1 MGLKG
6 LSGIKNVDGGRTGR
20 RKRELSEAE
29 LFELRQLVASGVK
42 DIRDCPELLAD
53 EESDEEAAAAMAKGA
68 AVEEDFE
75 VRAGLDVRGC
85 WLFVNARL
93 RHGAKPHAA
102 RRWTSTRQ
110 SRSF

>member
-75 VRAGLDVRGC
+75 VRAGLDVWG
-85 WLFVNARL
+85 LVNARL
-93 RHGAKPHAA
+93 RHGRNTHTA

-110 SRSF
+110 SRSS